1 MSRRKQTAPNLRA
14 VAERV
19 GLAPCSVSSVLNN
32 APAAQAIPQS
42 TKERI
47 FRAAAELNYRP
58 NLWARSL
65 RTKRT
70 RMVAAITPDF
80 GSPAVARVIAA
91 AQERLQ
97 RKGYLLILARLD
109 SADAPFTH
117 SQFHQRGIEGVI
129 VVGAALPQ
137 ELDLPIATVDLTG
150 LAPSDFTEES
160 VQSWLSELGIS
171 AAESVM
177 RNVEAGASQSPVAIE
192 PKIRPSFEQR
202 TELNRSSSRRSVPIL
217 RELCDQRLL
226 PPRNAAENA
235 EA

>member
-19 GLAPCSVSSVLNN
+19 GLAPCSVSSVLND
-32 APAAQAIPQS
+32 APAARAIPQT

-58 NLWARSL
+58 NIWARSL

-80 GSPAVARVIAA
+80 GCPTAARVVAA

-97 RKGYLLILARLD
+97 RRGYLLVLAHPD
-109 SADAPFTH
+109 SADVTLMH
-117 SQFHQRGIEGVI
+117 TQFHQRGIEGVI
-129 VVGAALPQ
+129 AIDAILPEQ
-137 ELDLPIATVDLTG
+137 LDLPVAAVDLSG
-150 LAPSDFTEES
+150 VAPSDLAEGS
-160 VQSWLSELGIS
+160 VQSWLSDLGVS

-177 RNVEAGASQSPVAIE
+177 RNIETGASPGPLTVE
-192 PKIRPSFEQR
+192 PKIRPSWVGLTNSGIEGY
-202 TELNRSSSRRSVPIL
+202 TPSPMARR
-217 RELCDQRLL
+217 
-226 PPRNAAENA
+226 
-235 EA
+235 

>member
-1 MSRRKQTAPNLRA
+1 MSRRRQTTPNLRA

-32 APAAQAIPQS
+32 APAAKAIPQS

-47 FRAAAELNYRP
+47 LQAAAELNYRP
-58 NLWARSL
+58 NFWARSL

-80 GSPAVARVIAA
+80 GYPAVARVIAA

-129 VVGAALPQ
+129 AVEAALPQ

-160 VQSWLSELGIS
+160 VQSWLSELGTS

-177 RNVEAGASQSPVAIE
+177 RHIEAGARGALPVE
-192 PKIRPSFEQR
+192 PKIRPSFIGVMKYRKDLCSQA
-202 TELNRSSSRRSVPIL
+202 RRSVGAVWDCRGQDSSL
-217 RELCDQRLL
+217 RSE
-226 PPRNAAENA
+226 
-235 EA
+235 